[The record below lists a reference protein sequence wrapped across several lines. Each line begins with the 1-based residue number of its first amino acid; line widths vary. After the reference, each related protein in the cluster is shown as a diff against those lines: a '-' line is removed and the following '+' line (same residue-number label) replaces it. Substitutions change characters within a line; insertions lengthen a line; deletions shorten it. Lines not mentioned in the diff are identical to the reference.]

1 MTDEIYFK
9 MAPPPAFTNRL
20 FGKGPDDLTMPFCA
34 LSPTVSCSTA
44 LVALVLRHAQ
54 RKDPSVQTTDVARGL
69 VKAWSLLTAGK
80 IGNRAEVCGVS
91 MKMLP
96 LLSKGSIWS
105 HAPVHAAA
113 LGGELPKA
121 RQPQSMTHRREDVNP
136 GKAGRHSERKV
147 DMEETVA
154 KDVAQEPTGTESND
168 RWPRI
173 KFPNAFVH
181 PYEMTDQNGREW
193 QKAICT
199 VPDGVKVNGVDIS
212 GFALDAFLR
221 DFHLEQKTLGKPV
234 ILALDPKE
242 PLTLFKGKGEDREE
256 RKVMAWDLTKSMASH
271 AREFK
276 AQKQAERASHGDVS
290 QAVEDQQPIS
300 CDDDRDPAPAAVNA
314 SLSETRASYS
324 AAAPS
329 PVRDDR
335 QQSNDGPSL

>member
-1 MTDEIYFK
+1 MTEGTYFK
-9 MAPPPAFTNRL
+9 MAPPAAFTNRL
-20 FGKGPDDLTMPFCA
+20 FGKGPDDLMMPFCA

-54 RKDPSVQTTDVARGL
+54 RKDPSVQMTDVARDL
-69 VKAWSLLTAGK
+69 VKAWSLLRVGK

-91 MKMLP
+91 LKMLP

-113 LGGELPKA
+113 LGGEIPKV
-121 RQPQSMTHRREDVNP
+121 RQPQSRTHRREEVNP
-136 GKAGRHSERKV
+136 GKAGRHSERKA

-154 KDVAQEPTGTESND
+154 KDVAQDPAGTEPRE

-199 VPDGVKVNGVDIS
+199 IPDGVKVNGVDIS
-212 GFALDAFLR
+212 GFAYDAFLR
-221 DFHLEQKTLGKPV
+221 DFHIEQKTLGKPV

-242 PLTLFKGKGEDREE
+242 PLTLFKGKGDEREE

-276 AQKQAERASHGDVS
+276 AQKQSERESRDGASQTVG
-290 QAVEDQQPIS
+290 DQQPVAG
-300 CDDDRDPAPAAVNA
+300 DDDRDPAPAAVNA

-324 AAAPS
+324 AAAPT
-329 PVRDDR
+329 PVRDER